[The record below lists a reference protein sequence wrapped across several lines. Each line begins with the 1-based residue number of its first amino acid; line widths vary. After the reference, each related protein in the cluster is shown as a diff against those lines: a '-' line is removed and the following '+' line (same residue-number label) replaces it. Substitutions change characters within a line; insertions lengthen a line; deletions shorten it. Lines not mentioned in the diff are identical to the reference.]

1 MVDLQRSILS
11 TGAGWL
17 PNSGSTW
24 PQTIYQMYQ
33 NLSNNLAGESADNAA
48 FEMQARSIIGACL
61 GKAAHIFIKKNKQK
75 YYDEAQDEMT
85 TDTTGGKFTRDEA
98 ARNIM
103 WDRLAFEALE
113 LYNKKT
119 SGDGFLCKTA
129 VTWIPP
135 CVKVECLQPEL
146 EEVEQ

>member
-1 MVDLQRSILS
+1 MNRAILS

-61 GKAAHIFIKKNKQK
+61 GKGAHSFIKKNKDT
-75 YYDEAQDEMT
+75 YYQEALEEMT
-85 TDTTGGKFTRDEA
+85 TETTTGRFSRDEA
-98 ARNIM
+98 ARNVM
-103 WDRLAFEALE
+103 WDRLAAEALE

-135 CVKVECLQPEL
+135 GVTVECLQPEL
-146 EEVEQ
+146 EGEEA